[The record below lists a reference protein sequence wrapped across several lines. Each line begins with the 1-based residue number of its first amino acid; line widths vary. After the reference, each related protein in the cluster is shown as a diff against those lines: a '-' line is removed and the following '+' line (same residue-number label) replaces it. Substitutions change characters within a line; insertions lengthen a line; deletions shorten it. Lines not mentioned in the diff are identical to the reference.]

1 MKKTKQANQRV
12 QTIALRAQSDPIR
25 SHDKMK
31 LPEKDIRDLRK
42 RTSRLACVVPMIV
55 IPLVI
60 VMNLAVAI
68 INFTLSARIAE
79 TLGLSF
85 IQIIEKWIEGIS
97 VSKEYSGIFLK
108 AVERWETGL
117 LQLTVAFFILLFFVF
132 WLQRVGRE
140 KRILQFIEEHTH

>member
-1 MKKTKQANQRV
+1 M
-12 QTIALRAQSDPIR
+12 
-25 SHDKMK
+25 MK

-42 RTSRLACVVPMIV
+42 RTSRLACVVPMIA

-60 VMNLAVAI
+60 VMNLVVAI

-108 AVERWETGL
+108 AVERWEIGL
-117 LQLTVAFFILLFFVF
+117 LQLIVAFFILLLFVF
-132 WLQRVGRE
+132 WLHRVGRE
-140 KRILQFIEEHTH
+140 KRILQFIEEHSKCEPSGSDYHATRSV